1 MIRLAANQI
10 KKSQRDLEVSRQ
22 YFTIGQPHNSS
33 NEKTAH
39 LDSATVAVLLPL
51 MTKGPGRVISGIHKG
66 SRILLYSLRGAGA
79 E

>member
-51 MTKGPGRVISGIHKG
+51 MPKGPGRVISDKG
-66 SRILLYSLRGAGA
+66 FRILLYSLREAGT